1 MRNCLQGFMGN
12 KDEHLN
18 PVTPIGDQ
26 KRISPYSIKTKSGRQ
41 VTGVKKIMLVDHKLI

>member
-12 KDEHLN
+12 KDEHLS